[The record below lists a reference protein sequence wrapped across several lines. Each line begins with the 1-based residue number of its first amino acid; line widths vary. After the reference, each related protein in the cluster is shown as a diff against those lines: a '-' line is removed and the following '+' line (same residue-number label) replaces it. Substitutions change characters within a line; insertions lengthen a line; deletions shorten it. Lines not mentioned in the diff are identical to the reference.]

1 MAEQPLELSP
11 DLSVL
16 LFGDTG
22 HGKSTLIAELIE
34 EMYVTTGKTA
44 VIFLA
49 DRGSLKPY
57 QILHEHGA
65 VAVHSPVGNP
75 WLWVHHALRGEVRD
89 EQTMKYSAV
98 AGEGQEN
105 VGLVVHE
112 GLTAYAELL
121 MSAMASMSS
130 QGTNIGGE
138 GAWNVTLRDGSDMLK
153 VGTSN
158 MAHYG
163 MAQLQIR
170 EGVLSPKPP
179 AAHIYTAGV
188 RRGESAANTP
198 VLGPLVVGEALT
210 GQLPRWMDYTF
221 RCAMAAGKY
230 HLHLSPHTDQQ
241 LGPRTVVLSNPR
253 LPKAGADVEVPASIE
268 PASLVKA
275 LRILKQRDEAAA
287 KELHDRLTQKKK
299 ETT

>member
-1 MAEQPLELSP
+1 MAEQPLDLAP

-34 EMYVTTGKTA
+34 ELYVTEGKTTA
-44 VIFLA
+44 IFLA

-57 QILHEHGA
+57 KILQQLGA
-65 VAVHSPVGNP
+65 VTIYSPQGNT
-75 WLWVHHALRGEVRD
+75 WLWLHHALRGEVRQAD
-89 EQTMKYSAV
+89 QTYASV
-98 AGEGQEN
+98 ATEG
-105 VGLVVHE
+105 VGMVVHE

-121 MSAMASMSS
+121 MSAMATMSS
-130 QGTNIGGE
+130 NGTNIGGE
-138 GAWNVTLRDGSDMLK
+138 GAWNVVLREGKDMLK

-163 MAQLQIR
+163 MAQLQLR
-170 EGVLSPKPP
+170 EG
-179 AAHIYTAGV
+179 
-188 RRGESAANTP
+188 

-210 GQLPRWMDYTF
+210 GQLPRWMVYTF
-221 RCAMAAGKY
+221 RCAMSAGKY
-230 HLHLSPHTDQQ
+230 HLHLSPHSDSQ

-253 LPKAGADVEVPASIE
+253 LPKAGAEVEVPPSIE

-275 LRILKQRDEAAA
+275 LRLLGAREHAAEQELRKRLKTHH
-287 KELHDRLTQKKK
+287 KEKQ
-299 ETT
+299 